1 MARFGSVLMLM
12 ALLVSSLFFSACSTG
27 TVTAEEGDTVK
38 VLYSGTLDDGT
49 VFDSSELQG
58 GDPLEFTIGEGK
70 LIPGFEQAVIG
81 LSINE
86 STTVH
91 IPVDEAYGPL
101 EIVADIDEFPEDDM
115 PEVGDRGYWQ
125 LDNGTYI
132 EVEVTEVSQSS
143 VTMENRNQMAGEDLN
158 FEITLV
164 EILKPTP
171 TPTPTP
177 TYIPTSTPTPTL
189 TPTTTATQTAKEGD
203 TVRVDYTGTLDD
215 GTVFDSSVD
224 PSFGHVEP
232 LEFTIGEGTLLVGFE
247 QAVIGLSIN
256 ESTTVHIPADEAYGL
271 YDEDLVVTLPWSQMG
286 GYVPEVGEPL
296 TLYDESTGGNVYVIV
311 LDVSEAGVTVDANH
325 QLAGEDLNFEITLV
339 EIL

>member
-38 VLYSGTLDDGT
+38 VLYTGTLDDGT
-49 VFDSSELQG
+49 VFDSSELEG
-58 GDPLEFTIGEGK
+58 GDPVEFTIGEGK
-70 LIPGFEQAVIG
+70 LLAGFEQAVIG

-91 IPVDEAYGPL
+91 IPADEAYGPL
-101 EIVADIDEFPEDDM
+101 EVVADIEEFPEDETL
-115 PEVGDRGYWQ
+115 EVGDIGYWQ

-132 EVEVTEVSQSS
+132 EVEVIEVSESS
-143 VTMENRNQMAGEDLN
+143 VTMENRDQLAGEDLN

-171 TPTPTP
+171 TPTPT
-177 TYIPTSTPTPTL
+177 TST
-189 TPTTTATQTAKEGD
+189 TQTAKEGD
-203 TVRVDYTGTLDD
+203 TVSVDYTGTLDD

-232 LEFTIGEGTLLVGFE
+232 LEFTIGEGKLLAGFE

-256 ESTTVHIPADEAYGL
+256 ESTTVHIPADQAYGL
-271 YDEDLVVTLPWSQMG
+271 YDEELVVTLDWSQMG
-286 GYVPEVGEPL
+286 GYEPEVGEQL
-296 TLYDESTGGNVYVIV
+296 TLYDSSTGENVYVIV